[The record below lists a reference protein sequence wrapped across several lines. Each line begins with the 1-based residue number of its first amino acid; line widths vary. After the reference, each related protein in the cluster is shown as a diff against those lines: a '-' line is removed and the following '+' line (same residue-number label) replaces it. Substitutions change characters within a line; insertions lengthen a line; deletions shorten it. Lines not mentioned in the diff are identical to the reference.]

1 MELKDIMAL
10 VNAGFTKQDILTV
23 AQSMLH
29 PAQPIQTPVAQAQP
43 IQTPVAQ
50 AQPMQTP
57 VAPARPV
64 APALPVDPA
73 HPVAPAQPMQTPVQQ
88 AAQMPP
94 SQQLDMTTLM
104 QSLYQGTAQMD
115 LPPAQHRSGQD
126 ILADRYADLMR
137 ASSTPENQKGA

>member
-1 MELKDIMAL
+1 MELKDIISL

-29 PAQPIQTPVAQAQP
+29 PAQPIQTPVAPAQP
-43 IQTPVAQ
+43 MQTPVAQ

-64 APALPVDPA
+64 APAL
-73 HPVAPAQPMQTPVQQ
+73 PMQTPVQQ

>member
-23 AQSMLH
+23 AQSMRH
-29 PAQPIQTPVAQAQP
+29 PARPMQAPVDQARPMQAPVAQAGPMQAP
-43 IQTPVAQ
+43 VAPASPVAQ
-50 AQPMQTP
+50 AQPMQ
-57 VAPARPV
+57 A
-64 APALPVDPA
+64 
-73 HPVAPAQPMQTPVQQ
+73 PVQQ

>member
-29 PAQPIQTPVAQAQP
+29 PAQPIQT
-43 IQTPVAQ
+43 
-50 AQPMQTP
+50 
-57 VAPARPV
+57 
-64 APALPVDPA
+64 
-73 HPVAPAQPMQTPVQQ
+73 PVAPAQPMQTPVQQ